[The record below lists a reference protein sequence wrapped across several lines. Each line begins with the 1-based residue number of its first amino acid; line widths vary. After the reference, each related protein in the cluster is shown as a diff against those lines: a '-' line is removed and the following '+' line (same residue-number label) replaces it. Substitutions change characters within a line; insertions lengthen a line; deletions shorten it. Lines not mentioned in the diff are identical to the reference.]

1 MSARNITAFT
11 LAILAASAAAFAAP
25 AKIDFM
31 ADAVAP
37 AASGNPLSLTGTTAG
52 VGWTLTAQGTDF
64 FNVPTNSGSYV
75 YYTHNTASVGEARG
89 ATYDLVLSKAVYG
102 LTFRLQDFGTRAIN
116 YGPNSSN
123 VSGGEQTYTVDAF
136 NGANPIDLSVANG
149 DAQSLIA
156 LSDLGNQLKATSGV
170 FDSQGTNIVGF
181 IRDVTYTIP
190 GPTTHVVITTLDKA
204 LTTAIL
210 GDNVNLGNVG
220 WPEVQVPEPTT
231 LATLSLAGL
240 LVRRSRRR
248 A

>member
-1 MSARNITAFT
+1 MTSRITTAFALAITA
-11 LAILAASAAAFAAP
+11 ASTTAFAAP
-25 AKIDFM
+25 AKIDFI

-37 AASGNPLSLTGTTAG
+37 ATEGNPLSLAGTTAG
-52 VGWTLTAQGTDF
+52 VGWTLVAQGTDF
-64 FNVPTNSGSYV
+64 FNVPANSGSYV
-75 YYTHNTASVGEARG
+75 YYTHNTASVGETRG
-89 ATYDLVLSKAVYG
+89 ATFDLTLSQPVYG

-116 YGPNSSN
+116 YGANSSD

-149 DAQSLIA
+149 GAESLIQ
-156 LSDLGNQLKATSGV
+156 LSDLGNSLKATSGV
-170 FDSQGTNIVGF
+170 FDSQGANNVGF

-240 LVRRSRRR
+240 LVRRSRRQ